1 MIDAEN
7 KIDVASFE
15 VNQHGRILSGNRKF
29 CRMFGYS
36 ESEIVWHYITD
47 FYRYLKEWETFRDCA
62 DQTQHHFVARMRNR
76 KGRSFKCTITR
87 EILQDAEGKITF
99 RSYVCKLGEESA
111 AQIPESATESK
122 SVVFVT
128 RCAHCASQV
137 RVNTLAETRM
147 RVLCDHCAA
156 KAYPEAFNLAAG
168 QG

>member
-99 RSYVCKLGEESA
+99 RSSLCPLRKPGPREHAGRDAHARALRPLCREGLPRGVQPRRRSRL
-111 AQIPESATESK
+111 
-122 SVVFVT
+122 T
-128 RCAHCASQV
+128 R
-137 RVNTLAETRM
+137 
-147 RVLCDHCAA
+147 
-156 KAYPEAFNLAAG
+156 YIG